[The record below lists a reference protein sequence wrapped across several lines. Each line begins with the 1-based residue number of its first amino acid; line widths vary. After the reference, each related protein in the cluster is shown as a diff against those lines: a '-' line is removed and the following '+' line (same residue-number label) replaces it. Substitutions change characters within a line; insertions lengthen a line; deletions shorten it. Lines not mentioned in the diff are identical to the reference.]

1 MHISAC
7 HLTRQAREVSGM
19 DASPIGETLEDGDAA
34 DIADMMEASED
45 VQILNPLNPKT
56 LVIMIK

>member
-34 DIADMMEASED
+34 DIADMMEASG
-45 VQILNPLNPKT
+45 ISNCIYPGHLS
-56 LVIMIK
+56 